1 MTVKPMRTAISA
13 LAFAAAATLPAQAD
27 VTIGYL
33 SAMSGAQAEMTGD
46 ASLHAV
52 RMAIEDFGGEVNGEA
67 IEVLVAD
74 HLGKPDVGLGTAREW
89 LDQKDVN
96 LMFNVDNSAVALAVS
111 DLIRDRNVTMM
122 MGASNGK
129 LINESCGPHQ
139 TMMLLD
145 TTALGRAVTLPQ
157 VAAGGEE
164 WFFITVDYSLGH
176 DLQAQSTKAIES
188 AGGKVVG
195 SVIHSPQTTD
205 FSSFLLEAMSSGAT
219 NVGMATFGAW
229 QNTISKQ
236 AQEFGVKANLSP
248 FYLAIS
254 DIKSAGLST
263 LQNVTGSIQFY
274 WDQNDETRAFSKKF
288 EEGYSRP
295 PTFTNAYAYE
305 FTTHYLNA
313 VKAVGETDAA
323 AIQVWMQENPIPL
336 INGSTATIRTDGYTM
351 RDVYSYRTK
360 TPEESKGE
368 WDFLE
373 ITGTVPA
380 DQIAPSLAESACQ
393 FANAG

>member
-1 MTVKPMRTAISA
+1 MTLRWTKSAISA
-13 LAFAAAATLPAQAD
+13 LALAVASALPAQAD

-33 SAMSGAQAEMTGD
+33 AALSGAQADMTGE

-52 RMAIEDFGGEVNGEA
+52 RMAIEDFGGEVNGEK

-89 LDQKDVN
+89 VDEKNVN

-111 DLIRDRNVTMM
+111 DLIRDKNVTMM
-122 MGASNGK
+122 MGASNVK

-139 TMMLLD
+139 SMMLLD
-145 TTALGRAVTLPQ
+145 TSALARAVTLPQ
-157 VAAGGEE
+157 VEAGGDK

-176 DLQAQSTKAIES
+176 DLQAQATKAIEG
-188 AGGKVVG
+188 AGGQVVG

-205 FSSFLLEAMSSGAT
+205 FSSFLLEAMNSGAS
-219 NVGMATFGAW
+219 NIGMATFGAW

-236 AQEFGVKANLSP
+236 AQEFGVTASLSP
-248 FYLAIS
+248 FYLAIT
-254 DIKSAGLST
+254 DIHSAGLDT
-263 LQNVTGSIQFY
+263 LQNVTGTIQFY
-274 WDQNDETRAFSKKF
+274 WDQNDDTRAFATRF
-288 EEGYSRP
+288 QEGYSRP

-313 VKAVGETDAA
+313 VKATGGTDAD
-323 AIQVWMQENPIPL
+323 AIQTWLQDNPMPL
-336 INGSTATIRTDGYTM
+336 INGATATIRPDGYTL

-360 TPEESKGE
+360 TPAESSGD

-373 ITGTVPA
+373 ITGTVAA
-380 DQIAPSLAESACQ
+380 DQIAPSLEDSACPLVT
-393 FANAG
+393 GG